1 MTASGNSAL
10 PASRDKAT
18 SCRNSFAEVHPFEN
32 HTQHDH
38 EHRKPDP
45 VGVRVYLANII
56 VLGFT
61 ILLERRLRLP
71 EIPVGRCAKGLSER
85 SAHVIE
91 RLVLNEERILQSVE
105 HAEGGESHPA
115 EDQKFARAG
124 HHVPSSA
131 PRSAASRPPE

>member
-32 HTQHDH
+32 HSQHDH

-61 ILLERRLRLP
+61 ILLERRLGLR
-71 EIPVGRCAKGLSER
+71 EIPAGRCAKGLSER
-85 SAHVIE
+85 PAHVIE
-91 RLVLNEERILQSVE
+91 RLVLNEDRTLQSLQ
-105 HAEGGESHPA
+105 HP
-115 EDQKFARAG
+115 E
-124 HHVPSSA
+124 
-131 PRSAASRPPE
+131 PRQPHPTA